1 MFSSKDLF
9 FTPTSGAFT
18 VSKSLRFRSGS
29 TTYLNRTQ
37 GSPTNQI
44 KWTWSAWVKLGTL
57 GVDRTLFGAANAGS
71 APYASI
77 FVTSGDNLRMNA
89 SLNGST
95 SDVDLITTSV
105 YRDPSAWY
113 HIVFIYDSAQG
124 TSTNRCSLYV
134 NGVQVT
140 SFSTSTYPGSS
151 VTTAINTNT
160 YAAAFGRRQNGA
172 TWYFDGYLAEVN
184 FVDGSAL
191 TPSSFGAYDTN
202 GVWQPITPS
211 VSSYGTNG
219 FYLKFTD
226 VGATS
231 GSNTGYGKDFAGTNY
246 WTTNNFGTTSNLTT
260 YDSMLDSPT
269 NATGD
274 IGNYAVVNPIAHPA
288 TFIAPTDGNLS
299 QNCNTSA
306 WTLCVATLQIPDGS
320 GLWQWELVQTGTAN
334 GANAFGV
341 ALSTVQASVTGD
353 PGSRA
358 GCSGVNNSSGA
369 FINGATSGSIT
380 YPTVGNTV
388 TCLYDAT
395 NRTFQVFSNGTSQG
409 TITGLPAGDV
419 QPFVAASSS
428 NGSPTFVLN
437 FGQRPF
443 AYDKGGK
450 ALNTQNLTTP
460 TITNGAQ
467 YMAATLW
474 SGNGTSQ
481 TINNGTNTT
490 IGTTFQPD
498 FVWGKLRNTAYNH
511 ALTDVVRGATKVLN
525 SDTTAAEQTLTDTI
539 TAFNI
544 NGFSVGANTY
554 LNGSGYTYVGWQ
566 WKAGGTGVTNTSGTI
581 TSTVSANTSAGFS
594 VVTATAPASGSFT
607 IGHGLGVTPGMI
619 IVKSTAGGTA
629 NWAVW
634 HQSLGSSYYLNLNQ
648 SAAQTSTTY
657 WGTMTSSLISFAAT
671 NLVNASSAFV
681 CYAFAPVAG
690 YSAFGSYTGNGSADG
705 PFVYTGFRPRYVM
718 VKNATTGGAGYD
730 WYLWDTSRATYNV
743 IGNTLAADLSD
754 AEFSASNLDI
764 LSNGFKMR
772 SSSAVVNGSTNTII
786 YAAFAEN
793 PFKISRAR

>member
-9 FTPTSGAFT
+9 FTPTSGAYT
-18 VSKSLRFRSGS
+18 VSKSLRFRSS
-29 TTYLNRTQ
+29 ASASLSRTPASA
-37 GSPTNQI
+37 GNQQ
-44 KWTWSAWVKLGTL
+44 KWTWSGWIKRGSLGSTQSF
-57 GVDRTLFGAANAGS
+57 FGNFFAANNNSQFYVMFDANNCLSVGLYT
-71 APYASI
+71 AVI
-77 FVTSGDNLRMNA
+77 L
-89 SLNGST
+89 
-95 SDVDLITTSV
+95 TTTAI

-113 HIVFIYDSAQG
+113 HVVILFDSTQTTA
-124 TSTNRCSLYV
+124 SNRLRLFV
-134 NGVQVT
+134 NGSEIL
-140 SFSTSTYPGSS
+140 SFSTDSRSTITLSGNYS
-151 VTTAINTNT
+151 INAAQAT
-160 YAAAFGRRQNGA
+160 YIGYNNVAGY
-172 TWYFDGYLAEVN
+172 YFDGYLAEVN
-184 FVDGSAL
+184 FVDGSPL
-191 TPSSFGAYDTN
+191 TSSSFGAYDTN
-202 GVWQPITPS
+202 GIWQPAAYTG
-211 VSSYGTNG
+211 SYGNNG

-274 IGNYAVVNPIAHPA
+274 IGNYAVVNPIAHPT

-306 WTLCVATLQIPDGS
+306 WTLCVATLQIPNGS

-341 ALSTVQASVTGD
+341 ALSTVQANVTGD

-395 NRTFQVFSNGTSQG
+395 NLTFQVFSNGTSQG

-467 YMAATLW
+467 YMAATTYIGAG
-474 SGNGTSQ
+474 STQAITNGGN
-481 TINNGTNTT
+481 NNA
-490 IGTTFQPD
+490 GTTFQPD
-498 FVWGKLRNTAYNH
+498 FVWIKNRGAAWNNNLYDVIRGTGKALFSD
-511 ALTDVVRGATKVLN
+511 LTDAEATN
-525 SDTTAAEQTLTDTI
+525 SIYGYLS
-539 TAFNI
+539 AFSAS
-544 NGFSVGANTY
+544 GFSATAGTT
-554 LNGSGYTYVGWQ
+554 SGNLTNQSSSTYVAWQ
-566 WKAGGTGVTNTSGTI
+566 WKAGGTGVTNTSGSI

-594 VVTATAPASGSFT
+594 ITQFTASGSNAT
-607 IGHGLGVTPGMI
+607 IGHGLGVAPSMV
-619 IVKSTAGGTA
+619 IVKDAASAG

-634 HQSLGSSYYLNLNQ
+634 HSGLTSGSYYLFMNTT
-648 SAAQTSTTY
+648 AAQANTSAIFTAAPTSTVVSI
-657 WGTMTSSLISFAAT
+657 GTWHTADRQIMY
-671 NLVNASSAFV
+671 
-681 CYAFAPVAG
+681 CFAPVAG

-705 PFVYTGFRPRYVM
+705 VFVYTGMRPRYLFM
-718 VKNATTGGAGYD
+718 KRTDSAG
-730 WYLWDTSRATYNV
+730 TSWWQVDSSCNPYNV
-743 IGNTLAADLSD
+743 TSGGLTLNTSD
-754 AEFSASNLDI
+754 AESSGNTWCDF
-764 LSNGFKMR
+764 LSNGFKIR
-772 SSSAVVNGSTNTII
+772 TSSVGVNASGGTYI